1 MTLPTQHR
9 PPIQGRATGQRGF
22 TLIEVMVVVAIIAI
36 LLSVAAPSLVAFQRN
51 SELRSTAS
59 SFLAAMQA
67 ARVEAMKR
75 GVDTYMIPAAGGSWA
90 NGWIVFADTDL
101 SQTLNTA
108 TDTVIMQTGAIA
120 SRTAVVTGNAN
131 ASAFSDGSG
140 SYFIRFN
147 GGGFSMNKDN
157 TFRSGAIEFSVTG
170 STEKR
175 RVVLNNVGRARLCD
189 PAKDTT
195 ADCQQ

>member
-1 MTLPTQHR
+1 MNKRTLPYCGNAM
-9 PPIQGRATGQRGF
+9 IQRGF
-22 TLIEVMVVVAIIAI
+22 TLIEVMVVVAIVAI
-36 LLSVAAPSLVAFQRN
+36 LLSIAAPNLVAFQRN

-59 SFLAAMQA
+59 GFLAAVQL
-67 ARVEAMKR
+67 ARAEAMKR

-108 TDTVIMQTGAIA
+108 VDTVIMQTGAIA
-120 SRTAVVTGNAN
+120 SKTAVVTGSAN
-131 ASAFSDGSG
+131 ATAFADGSS
-140 SYFIRFN
+140 SYIRFN
-147 GGGFSMNKDN
+147 GGGFSMATDN
-157 TFRSGAIEFSVTG
+157 AFRSGAIEFSVTG
-170 STEKR
+170 STETR

-195 ADCQQ
+195 TACKQ

>member
-1 MTLPTQHR
+1 MTMRTQHR
-9 PPIQGRATGQRGF
+9 PPIQGRATGRRGF

-59 SFLAAMQA
+59 SFLAAVQA

-75 GVDTYMIPAAGGSWA
+75 GVDTYMIPASDGSWA

-120 SRTAVVTGNAN
+120 SRTAVVTGLSN
-131 ASAFSDGSG
+131 ASAFSDGSS
-140 SYFIRFN
+140 SYIRFN
-147 GGGFSMNKDN
+147 GGGFSMAKDN

-170 STEKR
+170 STERR

>member
-1 MTLPTQHR
+1 MNKRRLPCR
-9 PPIQGRATGQRGF
+9 GAATAPRGF
-22 TLIEVMVVVAIIAI
+22 TLIEVLVVVAIIAI
-36 LLSVAAPSLVAFQRN
+36 LLSVAAPNLVAFQRN
-51 SELRSTAS
+51 SELRAS
-59 SFLAAMQA
+59 ASEFLAAVQS
-67 ARVEAMKR
+67 ARAEAMKR
-75 GVDTYMIPAAGGSWA
+75 GVDTYMIPASGGSWA

-101 SQTLNTA
+101 DQALNTA

-120 SRTAVVTGNAN
+120 SRTAVVTGLAD
-131 ASAFSDGSG
+131 ASAFADGSS
-140 SYFIRFN
+140 SYIRFN
-147 GGGFSMNKDN
+147 GGGFSMAKDN

-195 ADCQQ
+195 TACQQ